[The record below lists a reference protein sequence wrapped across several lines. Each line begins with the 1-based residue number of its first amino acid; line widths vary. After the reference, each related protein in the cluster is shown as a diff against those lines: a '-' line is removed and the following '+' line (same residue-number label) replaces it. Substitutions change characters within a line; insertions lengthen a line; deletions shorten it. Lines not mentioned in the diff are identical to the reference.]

1 MQRQMIA
8 ALAAVTLAGCT
19 AGQVGIPPNQRAVDV
34 STNTNALQFAV
45 GTANIA
51 GVATGLNTVVTWRQP
66 NGLDGTLL
74 STPTITAP
82 AGFTNSGSPAAAGI
96 NAGTATISGSPQVTL
111 GTAAIASTLGTA
123 GGAFAYGFQPNNS
136 TASSNAPSFARY
148 SLPFYA
154 PAGVPAVPYIGGAP
168 AYPNVR
174 DGTYPS
180 GFTGYPMGFTDFNV
194 TPVAGTYALSLV
206 VPSGFDATGNPT
218 TTSATTT
225 GTLTNVTPLGAITG
239 VTFTP
244 DGAGGGTVSATIAD
258 PRITEAMAIVRIGF
272 VPSAAAA
279 GTGACY
285 PTPYQGGGPPG
296 GSANGAVYYTTRV
309 TAINTA
315 GVTAFPAIPANI
327 GPQYLTAAPIRSTC
341 TGDKAQV
348 YVVGFDYPAFGAGP
362 PQSVQQKPVITGVG
376 GQADISTSA
385 VVTTAALP

>member
-1 MQRQMIA
+1 MIA
-8 ALAAVTLAGCT
+8 AFAAVALAGCT

-34 STNTNALQFAV
+34 STSTNSLQFAV

-74 STPTITAP
+74 STPTITGP
-82 AGFTNSGSPAAAGI
+82 AGFTNTGSAAAAGV
-96 NAGTATISGSPQVTL
+96 NSGTATISGSPQVTL
-111 GTAAIASTLGTA
+111 GTAATASTLGTA
-123 GGAFAYGFQPNNS
+123 GGAFAYGFQPANS
-136 TASSNAPSFARY
+136 TASSNSPSFTRY

-154 PAGVPAVPYIGGAP
+154 PAGVTAVPYIGGAP

-174 DGTYPS
+174 DGTFPS

-194 TPVAGTYALSLV
+194 APVAGAYALSLL
-206 VPSGFDATGNPT
+206 VPTGFDASGNPT
-218 TTSATTT
+218 TTTASAT

-244 DGAGGGTVSATIAD
+244 DGAGGGTVSATITD
-258 PRITEAMAIVRIGF
+258 PRITEAMAIVRIGG
-272 VPSAAAA
+272 VASAAAA

-285 PTPYQGGGPPG
+285 PAPYQGGGTG
-296 GSANGAVYYTTRV
+296 NGAVYYTTRV

-315 GVTAFPAIPANI
+315 GVTAFPAIPANL
-327 GPQYLTAAPIRSTC
+327 GPKYLTNAAVRSTC
-341 TGDKAQV
+341 AGDKAQV

-362 PQSVQQKPVITGVG
+362 PQNVQQKPAITGAS